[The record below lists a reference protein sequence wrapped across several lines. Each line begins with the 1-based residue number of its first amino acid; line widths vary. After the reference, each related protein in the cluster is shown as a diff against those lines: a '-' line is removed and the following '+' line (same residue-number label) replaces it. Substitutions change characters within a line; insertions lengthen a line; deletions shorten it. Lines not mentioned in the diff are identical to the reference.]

1 MEWIIATA
9 VAIVIFASSALIL
22 IQKLKRFVKPLTNL
36 SDQLSKLEEARVK
49 IPEITKQLSALGDDP
64 AVHVARR
71 LALKKAE
78 NEKKQERQR
87 RLRSRVFR

>member
-1 MEWIIATA
+1 MEWIIAS
-9 VAIVIFASSALIL
+9 AIALVVIVSSAVIL
-22 IQKLKRFVKPLTNL
+22 LHKLKRLVKPLTKL
-36 SDQLSKLEEARVK
+36 SEQLLKLEEARVK

-71 LALKKAE
+71 LALKKAQ

>member
-22 IQKLKRFVKPLTNL
+22 IQKLKRFVKPLAKL

-49 IPEITKQLSALGDDP
+49 LPEITKQLSALGDDP

>member
-9 VAIVIFASSALIL
+9 IAVVIFASSVLIL
-22 IQKLKRFVKPLTNL
+22 IQKLKRFVKPLTKL
-36 SDQLSKLEEARVK
+36 SELLSKLEEARVK

-71 LALKKAE
+71 LAFKKAE
-78 NEKKQERQR
+78 NQKKQERQR